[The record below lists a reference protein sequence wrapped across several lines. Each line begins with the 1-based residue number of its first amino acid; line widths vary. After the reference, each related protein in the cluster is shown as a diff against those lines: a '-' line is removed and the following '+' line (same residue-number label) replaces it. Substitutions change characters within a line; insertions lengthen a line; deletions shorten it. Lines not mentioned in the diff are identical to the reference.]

1 MLTKSFDY
9 LSPLKKTIYFSKI
22 FTVVAGGLNT
32 EFKYLDSVEVTT
44 VYSLYSSINMY
55 STSDYTERTRQR

>member
-32 EFKYLDSVEVTT
+32 EFKYLDSVEVTILTHYT
-44 VYSLYSSINMY
+44 VA
-55 STSDYTERTRQR
+55 

>member
-32 EFKYLDSVEVTT
+32 EFKYLDSVEVTILTIHYT
-44 VYSLYSSINMY
+44 VA
-55 STSDYTERTRQR
+55 

>member
-9 LSPLKKTIYFSKI
+9 LSPLKKPIYFSKI

-32 EFKYLDSVEVTT
+32 EFKYLDSVEVTILTIHYT
-44 VYSLYSSINMY
+44 VA
-55 STSDYTERTRQR
+55 